1 MKKNLFIGFVLLMTF
16 SISAQKI
23 KVKKGNV
30 MIDGASVA
38 KIISQRGANLYTFSD
53 LNDNVFFTVSEEK
66 KTASNIP
73 LPKNMLVLTGTN
85 GNIREISTK
94 GIKWSVTFNM
104 NYYISQLII
113 NSGLDLLTSQGF
125 NQDKISD
132 FFKISK
138 RDVSDAMDERIAEAK
153 TNMAKEDELAESVNL
168 IVDKNGNIFAKGKR
182 IGKVSV
188 TEDKSQILTTY
199 LYNIVELNNISVAST
214 RVGMS
219 SSLQF
224 HDINTYDRKKFT
236 FFAEE
241 GRNLTIDKDNIAKR
255 IVRKLYYENY
265 KLGDMLLAKSRNI
278 YGDKGYVIDKNGNK
292 IEGFITLEFMPKYV
306 VYDRSKDFDFNPDK
320 YGQSV
325 LVTVGDSLNDPN
337 AKELKYFASDGVR
350 IVVEDV
356 QFFGVPGKTTILKS
370 AYKVAEKAVEKAV
383 ENAKSFNMS
392 GINVVTAALLGLN
405 TPYFYKIM
413 YEKDGNLVL
422 DEHKFETVNVKLKG
436 KKTVKLYYTNT
447 INAKKKQETIKEEFD
462 GYVNCPALIYSDY
475 NTETVDGLIKLVDD
489 YVEKCER

>member
-1 MKKNLFIGFVLLMTF
+1 MKKNLFLGFVLLMTF

-153 TNMAKEDELAESVNL
+153 ADMAKEDELAESVNL

-188 TEDKSQILTTY
+188 TKDESQILTTY
-199 LYNIVELNNISVAST
+199 LYNISELNNISVAST
-214 RVGMS
+214 RVCMS

-224 HDINTYDRKKFT
+224 HYINTYDRKKVN
-236 FFAEE
+236 FF
-241 GRNLTIDKDNIAKR
+241 L
-255 IVRKLYYENY
+255 
-265 KLGDMLLAKSRNI
+265 S
-278 YGDKGYVIDKNGNK
+278 
-292 IEGFITLEFMPKYV
+292 
-306 VYDRSKDFDFNPDK
+306 
-320 YGQSV
+320 
-325 LVTVGDSLNDPN
+325 
-337 AKELKYFASDGVR
+337 
-350 IVVEDV
+350 
-356 QFFGVPGKTTILKS
+356 
-370 AYKVAEKAVEKAV
+370 
-383 ENAKSFNMS
+383 
-392 GINVVTAALLGLN
+392 
-405 TPYFYKIM
+405 
-413 YEKDGNLVL
+413 
-422 DEHKFETVNVKLKG
+422 
-436 KKTVKLYYTNT
+436 
-447 INAKKKQETIKEEFD
+447 
-462 GYVNCPALIYSDY
+462 
-475 NTETVDGLIKLVDD
+475 
-489 YVEKCER
+489 